1 VVVAAAG
8 NHDENAPDLGV
19 SQPGAYGPALTVA
32 AVDEAGDAPGPPGTP
47 ARYAHASY
55 SNAGAQVDIAAPGS
69 TILSTAPSWGGD
81 AYRRLS
87 GTSMATP
94 FVSAAAALVLSR
106 NPSLTAEQV
115 EAALL
120 GTASDLGPA
129 GPDPE
134 TGAGLVNAGA
144 AVASIAAPASDG
156 AAPAVRISGILDGTV
171 VRGTLTVTVR
181 ASDGSTIVAT
191 RVYRDGAYYLV
202 RRTGT
207 VNVRWNTAG
216 STDGLH
222 RWQAYATDAG
232 LNVGSASARVLVANH
247 RATVTVRSSRLMT
260 TTARSITRVVTLART
275 SPFVARFWGP
285 GSSRYLVRVVSSTGR
300 VVAEARGTG
309 SAAIAIG
316 SLRAGRYTIKA
327 STLVAR
333 PGLTLRL
340 SAAWFR

>member
-1 VVVAAAG
+1 
-8 NHDENAPDLGV
+8 
-19 SQPGAYGPALTVA
+19 
-32 AVDEAGDAPGPPGTP
+32 
-47 ARYAHASY
+47 
-55 SNAGAQVDIAAPGS
+55 
-69 TILSTAPSWGGD
+69 
-81 AYRRLS
+81 
-87 GTSMATP
+87 
-94 FVSAAAALVLSR
+94 
-106 NPSLTAEQV
+106 
-115 EAALL
+115 
-120 GTASDLGPA
+120 
-129 GPDPE
+129 
-134 TGAGLVNAGA
+134 
-144 AVASIAAPASDG
+144 
-156 AAPAVRISGILDGTV
+156 